1 LLLMK
6 SIDIIMRRLAIIP
19 ARGGSKRIPH
29 KNIKEF
35 LGKPILAYSIE
46 AALESGLF
54 NEVMVSTDDA
64 IIAAAALHYGARVP
78 FRRSGETAGDHSS
91 TIAVLKE
98 VEKDYLTQEKQGFDV
113 VCCIYPTA
121 PLIKIESLVAGFEL
135 LMDEDF
141 DSVFPVA
148 KFSYPIWRAVEIENG
163 KTKMIWPEHQESRTQ
178 DLPAAYHD
186 AGQWY
191 WYQSARITDS
201 LFTENSGSIIL
212 PEEDVQDIDTSSDWA
227 LAELKYK
234 LRTT

>member
-1 LLLMK
+1 MK

-78 FRRSGETAGDHSS
+78 FRRSGKNAGDHSS